1 MKKRK
6 KYNFT
11 KQFRE
16 EEYKELAY
24 QKLNFHRDLAERYVG
39 DSQFVLELA
48 QDIRTEL
55 NNGKQAYDYE
65 D

>member
-6 KYNFT
+6 RYNFT
-11 KQFRE
+11 KKFRE

-24 QKLNFHRDLAERYVG
+24 VMLNHHRDLAERYVG
-39 DSQFVLELA
+39 DYQFMLELA

-55 NNGKQAYDYE
+55 ND
-65 D
+65 